1 MNDSQTTP
9 ATSGTNEVEKPFK
22 ETVKKNLSEK
32 NDEGKSLFDIIRN
45 IVKEEFKIHKS
56 NFKELIKFNVNT
68 TTERL
73 DKLSAE
79 IVDLTASLE
88 FTQKKIDEELF
99 RVKKEM
105 KNLKTEVKVI
115 KDDLLN
121 ADEVSAK
128 LVDLQKY
135 LQD

>member
-56 NFKELIKFNVNT
+56 NIKELKT
-68 TTERL
+68 TKRL

-79 IVDLTASLE
+79 IVYLTASLE
-88 FTQKKIDEELF
+88 LTQRKIEKK
-99 RVKKEM
+99 KKKKRRGTIPDKKRNKKF
-105 KNLKTEVKVI
+105 KNRGRR
-115 KDDLLN
+115 
-121 ADEVSAK
+121 
-128 LVDLQKY
+128 
-135 LQD
+135 

>member
-88 FTQKKIDEELF
+88 FTQKKLT
-99 RVKKEM
+99 R
-105 KNLKTEVKVI
+105 NY
-115 KDDLLN
+115 
-121 ADEVSAK
+121 SG
-128 LVDLQKY
+128 
-135 LQD
+135 